1 MILLGFVG
9 PQEIIILLL
18 GLFLFVL
25 PVIALVDIIRNEF
38 TGNNKL
44 IWVLIVIFFN
54 ILRSI
59 LYFIMGK
66 IKKLKTEL
74 VSCQFCFGWS
84 SC

>member
-9 PQEIIILLL
+9 PQEIIILLIV
-18 GLFLFVL
+18 LFLFVL

-54 ILRSI
+54 ILGSI

-66 IKKLKTEL
+66 NQKIK
-74 VSCQFCFGWS
+74 S
-84 SC
+84 

>member
-9 PQEIIILLL
+9 PQEMIILLI

-54 ILRSI
+54 ILGSI
-59 LYFIMGK
+59 LYFLMGK
-66 IKKLKTEL
+66 NQKIEK
-74 VSCQFCFGWS
+74 QN
-84 SC
+84 

>member
-1 MILLGFVG
+1 MILPGFVG
-9 PQEIIILLL
+9 SQEIIILLI
-18 GLFLFVL
+18 GLVLFVL

-54 ILRSI
+54 ILGSI

-66 IKKLKTEL
+66 NQKIK
-74 VSCQFCFGWS
+74 S
-84 SC
+84 

>member
-9 PQEIIILLL
+9 PHEIIILLL

-54 ILRSI
+54 ILGSI

-66 IKKLKTEL
+66 NQKIKN
-74 VSCQFCFGWS
+74 
-84 SC
+84 

>member
-9 PQEIIILLL
+9 PQEIIILLI
-18 GLFLFVL
+18 GLLLLVL

-54 ILRSI
+54 ILGSI

-66 IKKLKTEL
+66 NQKIKN
-74 VSCQFCFGWS
+74 
-84 SC
+84 

>member
-18 GLFLFVL
+18 GLFLFLL

-54 ILRSI
+54 ILGSI

-66 IKKLKTEL
+66 NQKIKN
-74 VSCQFCFGWS
+74 
-84 SC
+84 

>member
-18 GLFLFVL
+18 GLLLFVL

-54 ILRSI
+54 ILGSI

-66 IKKLKTEL
+66 NQKIK
-74 VSCQFCFGWS
+74 S
-84 SC
+84 

>member
-1 MILLGFVG
+1 MILLGLVG
-9 PQEIIILLL
+9 PQEVIILLL
-18 GLFLFVL
+18 GLLLFVL

-54 ILRSI
+54 ILGSI

-66 IKKLKTEL
+66 NQKIK
-74 VSCQFCFGWS
+74 S
-84 SC
+84 